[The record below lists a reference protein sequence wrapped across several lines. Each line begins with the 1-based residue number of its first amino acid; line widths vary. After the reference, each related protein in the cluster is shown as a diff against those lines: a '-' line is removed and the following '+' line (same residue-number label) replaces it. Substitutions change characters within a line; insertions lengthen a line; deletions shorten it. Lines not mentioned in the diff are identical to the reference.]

1 MTTLSL
7 PHLDRANASFVTP
20 FLLVGGDLSF
30 DDDEA
35 VAQLEELRSA
45 GVTHVVDVRLEA
57 DDSSFVAERAPEL
70 RYLQLG
76 VDDRGQRIPGRWF
89 DRGVGVGLDAIADGG
104 VVLTH
109 CHMGI
114 NRGPS
119 LGFATL
125 LAFGWDAVE
134 ALTTIRAAR
143 PIAYVDYAEDALRWH
158 HRRTGSS
165 MQALRVDL
173 GRVAAWRREN
183 TLDVAAVI
191 RRIRLEQRS

>member
-7 PHLDRANASFVTP
+7 PELRRANADFVTP
-20 FLLVGGDLSF
+20 FLLVGGDLSL
-30 DDDEA
+30 DDDVA
-35 VAQLEELRSA
+35 IAQLDELRSA

-57 DDSSFVAERAPEL
+57 DDSTFVAEHAPEV
-70 RYLQLG
+70 RYLHLG

-89 DRGVGVGLDAIADGG
+89 DRGVGFALDAIHDGG

-125 LAFGWDAVE
+125 LALGWDAVD
-134 ALTTIRAAR
+134 ALAAVRAAR

-158 HRRTGSS
+158 HRRAASPAR
-165 MQALRVDL
+165 ALRADL
-173 GRVAAWRREN
+173 ERVAVWRREN
-183 TLDVAAVI
+183 HLDVAAVI
-191 RRIRLEQRS
+191 RRIRREQRA